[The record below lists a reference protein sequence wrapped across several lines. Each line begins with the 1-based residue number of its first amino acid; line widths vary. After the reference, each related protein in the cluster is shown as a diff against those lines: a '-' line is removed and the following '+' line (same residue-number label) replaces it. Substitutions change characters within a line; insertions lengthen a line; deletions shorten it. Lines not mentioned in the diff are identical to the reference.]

1 MRGDFQVS
9 MEMYVLPAINMVG
22 AGCVNRIGRES
33 VRLGGKK
40 ALVVASIGE
49 VGEAQAKQIGDI
61 LQNAGIEAV
70 LFPKATPNPTE
81 ETVTEGAAFYKANNC
96 DMLAAVGGGSAIDAA
111 KGIGIIVSNGGN
123 IADYEGSGKVKNVLP
138 PFVAI
143 ATTAG
148 TGSEVTQFAVI
159 SDINHNKRTIVDRHM
174 VPTISVND
182 PEMMLSMPPSL
193 TAATGMDALTHAIEA
208 YVSNKGTPI
217 NACKAWEAIK
227 LVAEN
232 LPVAVKN
239 GHDITARE
247 NMCCASF
254 LAGIAFNNAGL
265 GLVHAMSHPLGGHYN
280 LPHGLCNALLLH
292 AVCNFNLTQETAHLF
307 ADISMALGA
316 GRGWGSDRD
325 NAEAALKAIKN
336 LQHEVGFTKGLKEY
350 GVKREDFSM
359 LAELALLE
367 SVGKNNPR
375 RFTKEDVIAL
385 YEECYW

>member
-1 MRGDFQVS
+1 M
-9 MEMYVLPAINMVG
+9 PAINMVG
-22 AGCVNRIGRES
+22 AGCVNRIGREA
-33 VRLGGKK
+33 VRFGAKR

-49 VGEAQAKQIGDI
+49 VGEAQAKQIAEI
-61 LQNAGIEAV
+61 FEKSGISAA

-81 ETVTEGAAFYKANNC
+81 ETINEGVAFYRANNC

-111 KGIGIIVSNGGN
+111 KGIGILASNGGK
-123 IADYEGSGKVKNVLP
+123 ISDYEGSGKVKTPLP
-138 PFVAI
+138 PFIAI

-159 SDINHNKRTIVDRHM
+159 SDLEHNKRTLVDRHM

-182 PEMMLSMPPSL
+182 PELMLTMPPSL

-254 LAGIAFNNAGL
+254 LAGISFNNAGL

-292 AVCNFNLTQETAHLF
+292 AVCKFNLTQETANLF
-307 ADISMALGA
+307 ADIAMAFGV

-325 NAEAALKAIKN
+325 NAEATLKAIQDLKRA
-336 LQHEVGFTKGLKEY
+336 VGLDKGLKDY

>member
-1 MRGDFQVS
+1 
-9 MEMYVLPAINMVG
+9 MEKAGVG
-22 AGCVNRIGRES
+22 
-33 VRLGGKK
+33 
-40 ALVVASIGE
+40 
-49 VGEAQAKQIGDI
+49 
-61 LQNAGIEAV
+61 AV

-81 ETVTEGAAFYKANNC
+81 ETVTEGAEFYKANNC

-111 KGIGIIVSNGGN
+111 KGIGILVSNGGK
-123 IADYEGSGKVKNVLP
+123 IADYEGAGKVKNVLP
-138 PFVAI
+138 PFIAI

-159 SDINHNKRTIVDRHM
+159 SDSGHNKRTLVDRHM
-174 VPTISVND
+174 VPDISVND

-208 YVSNKGTPI
+208 YVSTGATPI
-217 NACKAWEAIK
+217 NSCKAWEAIR

-239 GHDITARE
+239 GHDVTARE
-247 NMCCASF
+247 NMCSASF

-292 AVCNFNLTQETAHLF
+292 AVCKFNLNQDTAHNF
-307 ADISMALGA
+307 ADIAMALGV

-325 NAEAALKAIKN
+325 NAEAGLKAIKD
-336 LQHEVGFTKGLKEY
+336 LAREVGFNKGLKEY

-375 RFTKEDVIAL
+375 RFTKEDVISL
-385 YEECYW
+385 YDECYF